1 MIKDIFRPIFGF
13 LVLQP
18 MVLLWFY
25 IFTDDFWG
33 TYTDGLGWPFQ
44 IAMTLYLIPMYA
56 FYERFFVSKE
66 VEMKW

>member
-1 MIKDIFRPIFGF
+1 
-13 LVLQP
+13 

-25 IFTDDFWG
+25 FFTDDAWG
-33 TYTDGLGWPFQ
+33 TYTEGIGWHLQ

-66 VEMKW
+66 IEMKW